1 MFSGATITNTSLSQ
15 LHSHLFQKQ
24 NVRMSNV
31 QTSSLTGGRKGVPKQ
46 KLPYGKGLGL
56 PSNQFR
62 PAFGKAAKPC
72 SMFFKSEIGFFFLPV
87 ENKYR
92 ETAQFYFK
100 NGCLSIVSI
109 YKKTSQRI

>member
-15 LHSHLFQKQ
+15 LHCHLFQKQ

-72 SMFFKSEIGFFFLPV
+72 SRFFKSEIGFFFNCRKQV
-87 ENKYR
+87 
-92 ETAQFYFK
+92 
-100 NGCLSIVSI
+100 
-109 YKKTSQRI
+109 